1 MATAQQKKKLTERVA
16 AWFRGMK
23 SELKKVVWPTKK
35 QTINNSLVVLAM
47 VVASGIVIWAFD
59 YVASSLVKLLISLF
73 G

>member
-1 MATAQQKKKLTERVA
+1 MATTTKKSIFSRIAV
-16 AWFRGMK
+16 WFRGMK

>member
-1 MATAQQKKKLTERVA
+1 MATAQKKKFTERVA
-16 AWFRGMK
+16 SWFRGMK

-35 QTINNSLVVLAM
+35 QTVNNSLVVLAM
-47 VVASGIVIWAFD
+47 VVSSGIVIWAFD